1 MENGIYL
8 GQLVENELP
17 LTDLFYESV
26 KDKIGDNTKVIA
38 IHYSN
43 YGGSFLGKM
52 LIKYFQK
59 EYPNNI
65 ITSPLSYNGEE
76 AVLFGPYIDEINDI
90 DDIVYTTGIED
101 FIFVYENDIIAEK
114 CDEIINERFSERDE
128 NEKHGIYMALSDYFR
143 ENANLATFGLDYSEH
158 DLDKFILE
166 NIR

>member
-8 GQLVENELP
+8 GYLLENELP

-26 KDKIGDNTKVIA
+26 KNEIGETTKVIA
-38 IHYSN
+38 IHYTN

-52 LIKYFQK
+52 LIKYFQD

-65 ITSPLSYNGEE
+65 ITSRLSYNGEE

-90 DDIVYTTGIED
+90 EDIFYTTGID
-101 FIFVYENDIIAEK
+101 DYILDYENDIIAEE
-114 CDEIINERFSERDE
+114 CDEIINERFSECDE
-128 NEKHGIYMALSDYFR
+128 NEKHGIYIALSDYFR
-143 ENANLATFGLDYSEH
+143 ENARLETFGLDYSEH